1 MQTVD
6 PRTVRP
12 DIDVGRPKTPEVASR
27 PVPVLTTILF
37 VLAVV
42 VLAMVVVILTT
53 GAPVAEIHDSWMNY
67 PAYGAAAE
75 IHDSWVSMGNLAQVE
90 IHDSWMNTP

>member
-75 IHDSWVSMGNLAQVE
+75 IHDSWVSMANLAQVE